1 VGAFVAT
8 ERLADLFTLTVNAGL
23 TVGGNVEVTGNS
35 AISDGRDATACDAD
49 QAADNAL
56 QVSSGSTIT
65 KAGSS
70 TILGKADTASYQKT
84 EMVQHLLGGMSIAEA
99 IRHANVKF
107 GPGEF
112 SGRVR
117 SHDNGAPRPTTN
129 RYNWGCPARAG
140 TGCESHTANA
150 VNTRYFPM
158 VSIDANG
165 GKVVLEG
172 DHGQGVL
179 VIHNGSLEIKGN
191 VNYSGIIV
199 VEQDLVVQGTGGGG
213 GVKIEGAVVALGEN
227 STVQDNVSGNAT
239 IIFNRCVTVEALE
252 GANAHRLAAAPQT
265 FPSQTSSWFEYIR

>member
-1 VGAFVAT
+1 
-8 ERLADLFTLTVNAGL
+8 
-23 TVGGNVEVTGNS
+23 
-35 AISDGRDATACDAD
+35 
-49 QAADNAL
+49 
-56 QVSSGSTIT
+56 
-65 KAGSS
+65 
-70 TILGKADTASYQKT
+70 
-84 EMVQHLLGGMSIAEA
+84 
-99 IRHANVKF
+99 
-107 GPGEF
+107 
-112 SGRVR
+112 
-117 SHDNGAPRPTTN
+117 
-129 RYNWGCPARAG
+129 
-140 TGCESHTANA
+140 
-150 VNTRYFPM
+150 